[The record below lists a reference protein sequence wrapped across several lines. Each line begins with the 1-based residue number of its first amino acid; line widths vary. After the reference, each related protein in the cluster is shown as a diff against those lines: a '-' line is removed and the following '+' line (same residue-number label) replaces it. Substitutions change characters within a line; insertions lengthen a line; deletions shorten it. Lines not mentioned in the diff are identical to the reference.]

1 MWLITGPFDSVEQ
14 GDTTTTKTKL
24 LKPGKNYGLGRK
36 EQPLVVNSKKISR
49 DACEFK
55 VGPYTPDNMVDPS
68 YVPALEIVNNKG
80 KSLMIKRQR
89 GDDVVCNPSAS
100 TTLEDGDHITVV
112 VGIVLVVRWQ
122 RIACFVPPIRGMP
135 LFSSEDCASIGIST
149 HASAHEL
156 LTHHITP
163 KYEVTTPAMTSL
175 LCAAQLTKPE
185 WLQELVQLGSTPT
198 ENDSFGLTALEKSFV
213 PPLESKYR
221 PAFGPALPPALKSF
235 KHWEPNEE
243 RLNLLRSFR
252 FILPAEDGEVDAEL
266 RDLVVRGGAEY
277 EGFNLKAGLAKW
289 RQVIAKGKRKVE
301 ELRGAGKGLV
311 VLAKD
316 SVIQRAVEDEKW
328 KEMVADAESLSAHV
342 VRLETVLEAVVHV
355 DASRIASSG
364 SSSQESPSD
373 SSPLPSFVP
382 NTHPD
387 EPSFPEGSD
396 KKIFTD
402 KSQRAVSPG
411 SGRQD
416 SVMRSPSPPAVPE
429 PPPTQPKRK
438 PLVRRLPLILPVET
452 NEGSVMNFGK
462 LESDVDKAIP
472 ESTQAPKPPSG
483 SRPRLKRRLGLPG
496 MPGAPPPEIE
506 MPVVTIDVDDAVE
519 EEPPHKK
526 FKALFEASDPDKMV
540 VEGSQT
546 FEAAYDNAVGTQNE
560 SVTQTGQTPG
570 FAPPKRLPVVAE
582 EEESLSGPSQRARS
596 VAFEVPLPVEE
607 DTGPSSQIPAT
618 QTRAR
623 SKAPPSRQPSE
634 QPRATAKSKKATDSG
649 KHKVDKDEAFLTAVA
664 STKRGK
670 KTEDEFDREF
680 NKLRIS
686 KPDLQREEQV
696 QMWTDMGDFDLPNIR
711 GNFMV
716 VMDLD
721 VFRNSNSRREAVT
734 NDTRDAAFGNRP
746 NFKKFKK
753 KIDGFS
759 RAPIELV
766 VEEENDYGMG
776 AGYWK
781 DTTTAKDYTKD
792 SQVTDNGTQRSK
804 GKRRALAIDSDE
816 EGTQSQTLESVK
828 QPVRK
833 PARTKDTKKLFLN
846 SDDDDA
852 KDDAGLESSNE
863 QPPVPSTP
871 AARARASKRR
881 RVVADDDSD
890 DGVTFKGFGKKRRT
904 K

>member
-36 EQPLVVNSKKISR
+36 EQPLIVNNKKISR
-49 DACEFK
+49 DACEFR
-55 VGPYTPDNMVDPS
+55 VGSYTPDNMADPS
-68 YVPALEIVNNKG
+68 YVPTLQIVNNKG
-80 KSLMIKRQR
+80 KSLLVKRQR
-89 GDDVVCNPSAS
+89 DEDVTCNPSAS
-100 TTLEDGDHITVV
+100 ITLDDGDHITVV
-112 VGIVLVVRWQ
+112 AGIVVEVRWQ
-122 RIACFVPPIRGMP
+122 RIACFVPPVRGMP
-135 LFSSEDCASIGIST
+135 SFSSEDCASIGIST
-149 HASAHEL
+149 LASAHEL

-163 KYEVTTPAMTSL
+163 KYEVTTPVMTSL
-175 LCAAQLTKPE
+175 LCAAQLVKPE
-185 WLQELVQLGSTPT
+185 WLQELVRLGSTPAD
-198 ENDSFGLTALEKSFV
+198 NDSFGLTALEKSFV
-213 PPLESKYR
+213 PPIESKYR
-221 PAFGPALPPALKSF
+221 PTFGPALPPALKSF

-243 RLNLLRSFR
+243 RLNLLRGFR

-316 SVIQRAVEDEKW
+316 GVIQRAVEDEKW
-328 KEMVADAESLSAHV
+328 REMVADAASLSVHV
-342 VRLETVLEAVVHV
+342 IPLEMVLEAVVHV

-364 SSSQESPSD
+364 SGSQESPSD

-387 EPSFPEGSD
+387 EPSFPDGSNKEISVD
-396 KKIFTD
+396 KN
-402 KSQRAVSPG
+402 QRAVSPG

-416 SVMRSPSPPAVPE
+416 STMRSPSPPIVPD
-429 PPPTQPKRK
+429 PPPTKRK
-438 PLVRRLPLILPVET
+438 RNLVRRLPLPTET
-452 NEGSVMNFGK
+452 SEGSLMNFSK
-462 LESDVDKAIP
+462 PESDVDKVKP

-483 SRPRLKRRLGLPG
+483 SRPRLPRRIGLPG

-506 MPVVTIDVDDAVE
+506 IPVVTINVDDVVE

-526 FKALFEASDPDKMV
+526 FKALFEASDPNKMI
-540 VEGSQT
+540 VEGSQA
-546 FEAAYDNAVGTQNE
+546 FDAAYDNVVGTQNE
-560 SVTQTGQTPG
+560 SVTQTVRSVA

-582 EEESLSGPSQRARS
+582 EEESLSGPSQRAKS
-596 VAFEVPLPVEE
+596 VAFEVPPPVE
-607 DTGPSSQIPAT
+607 DAGPSSQMPAT
-618 QTRAR
+618 QTRAK
-623 SKAPPSRQPSE
+623 SKAPPSRQQSE
-634 QPRATAKSKKATDSG
+634 QPRTIAKSKKVTNGG
-649 KHKVDKDEAFLTAVA
+649 KHVVDKDEAFLTAVA
-664 STKRGK
+664 SKKRGK
-670 KTEDEFDREF
+670 KSEDEFDRDF
-680 NKLRIS
+680 NKLRIA
-686 KPDLQREEQV
+686 KPDLQREEQP
-696 QMWTDMGDFDLPNIR
+696 WTDMGDFDLPNIR

-716 VMDLD
+716 IVDLD
-721 VFRNSNSRREAVT
+721 VYKDSNNRREAVT
-734 NDTRDAAFGNRP
+734 NDTRNSAYKNLP

-753 KIDGFS
+753 KINGPP
-759 RAPIELV
+759 RVPIELV
-766 VEEENDYGMG
+766 VAEENDYGMG

-781 DTTTAKDYTKD
+781 DTTSAKDYTKD

-816 EGTQSQTLESVK
+816 EGTQSQTLDTVK

-833 PARTKDTKKLFLN
+833 PTRTKEIKKLFFS
-846 SDDDDA
+846 SDEDDV
-852 KDDAGLESSNE
+852 KDDAGLELSEE
-863 QPPVPSTP
+863 QPPAASTP

-890 DGVTFKGFGKKRRT
+890 DGVTFKGFSKKRRA